1 METFYL
7 VNSEIFGL
15 SGSTAVVY
23 NFLCRANNVSTGKS
37 FYGKKA
43 IARACNISKSTVV
56 RAIRA
61 LCKKGLL
68 EIRRR
73 FDHGRQTSNNYI
85 LIDNPQMKMDAE
97 NASHDGNPATEQSTV
112 QTQPSQPR
120 LFTCRL
126 PADAQNLSANELKV
140 YSYLS
145 YRADTDGNCKP
156 AKKEIAADCGISLST
171 VSRAIKTLNAAGLIE
186 IRPQTRLDL
195 FGNNGTS
202 VNQYILKG
210 AKEQGTP
217 QSGSDEPASGD
228 PCSDMKCDVLP
239 EEQPAALAEGEVER
253 HERYLLPALKDEKDD
268 QPNPAAPAF
277 QCSTQPPFHTSVF
290 LRLFDT
296 LPHITRATPRTMP
309 RIKATV
315 NSRENKLL
323 STLAGWYR
331 RTFGPKACRNE

>member
-1 METFYL
+1 MEAFYL

-56 RAIRA
+56 RAIRT

-85 LIDNPQMKMDAE
+85 LIDNLQMKMNAE
-97 NASHDGNPATEQSTV
+97 NASHDSNPASEQSTD
-112 QTQPSQPR
+112 QTQPAQPR

-126 PADAQNLSANELKV
+126 PADTQGLSANALKV

-145 YRADTDGNCKP
+145 YRADMEGTCKP

-171 VSRAIKTLNAAGLIE
+171 VTRAIKTLQTTGLIGV
-186 IRPQTRLDL
+186 RSQTRLNL

-210 AKEQGTP
+210 VKAQDTP
-217 QSGSDEPASGD
+217 QSGSDEPESGD
-228 PCSDMKCDVLP
+228 PCSDMKCV
-239 EEQPAALAEGEVER
+239 
-253 HERYLLPALKDEKDD
+253 
-268 QPNPAAPAF
+268 
-277 QCSTQPPFHTSVF
+277 
-290 LRLFDT
+290 
-296 LPHITRATPRTMP
+296 
-309 RIKATV
+309 
-315 NSRENKLL
+315 
-323 STLAGWYR
+323 
-331 RTFGPKACRNE
+331 

>member
-1 METFYL
+1 MEAFYL

-15 SGSTAVVY
+15 SNSTAVVY
-23 NFLCRANNVSTGKS
+23 NFLCRVNNVSTGTSYYKRRN
-37 FYGKKA
+37 
-43 IARACNISKSTVV
+43 IARACNISESTVV

-85 LIDNPQMKMDAE
+85 LIDNPQMKMNAG
-97 NASHDGNPATEQSTV
+97 NASRDSNPASEQSTD
-112 QTQPSQPR
+112 QTQPAQPR

-126 PADAQNLSANELKV
+126 PADAQGLSANELKV

-145 YRADTDGNCKP
+145 YRADMDGICKP
-156 AKKEIAADCGISLST
+156 AKKEIAADCGVSLST
-171 VSRAIKTLNAAGLIE
+171 VSRAIKTLNAARLIE
-186 IRPQTRLDL
+186 IRSQTRLDL

-202 VNQYILKG
+202 VNLYILKG
-210 AKEQGTP
+210 AEVPDTP
-217 QSGSDEPASGD
+217 QSGSAESEKADLCPD
-228 PCSDMKCDVLP
+228 VKCDVLSA
-239 EEQPAALAEGEVER
+239 EQPSAPAEGEPE
-253 HERYLLPALKDEKDD
+253 HHKGDSLPIMDEEKDG
-268 QPNPAAPAF
+268 QPNPATPAF

-309 RIKATV
+309 RIKETV
-315 NSRENKLL
+315 NSRENKRL

-331 RTFGPKACRNE
+331 RTFGPKECRNE